1 MWSPYGAGTRGALSF
16 RGVVRDTFLPNSKPY
31 HFARSASFLPGV
43 ARMGDYLPAS
53 RERPK
58 LQVWTDCLHC
68 SDSIDN
74 EINIFLDSFLGAFV
88 SPSMMHIGYPR
99 QLWTLISHLPL
110 HTGEIYMRDS
120 FNFLNLSQ
128 ILCNRL
134 GILRQIKIRV
144 KLQS

>member
-1 MWSPYGAGTRGALSF
+1 
-16 RGVVRDTFLPNSKPY
+16 
-31 HFARSASFLPGV
+31 
-43 ARMGDYLPAS
+43 MGDYLPAS